1 MHPRHWG
8 FGLSVAAA
16 LTVGSAAQATVIN
29 FETFTGPTTYA
40 AAGNAQTL
48 NIMTDIGVV
57 TITGGVILT
66 NATNL
71 PADETSI
78 YGTAANAASIGVS
91 TGTGFTNPIVITFPT
106 AITNFYLNV
115 LNGNTQTTTYL
126 VADNLGNSRS
136 FDLTQNLEGGDSLIG
151 FAAAG
156 NVVTIA
162 ATTGQSTPGGMT
174 YDFFIDNLTF
184 NQALPPALDP
194 PATATPEPASFALLG
209 LGLAGLG
216 VVRRRFAKSHAA

>member
-1 MHPRHWG
+1 MQLRPWRC
-8 FGLSVAAA
+8 GLAAAAA
-16 LTVGSAAQATVIN
+16 LALSTSAEASVIN
-29 FETFTGPTTYA
+29 FETLTGPTTYE

-48 NIMTDIGVV
+48 NITTDIGVV

-71 PADETSI
+71 PANETSI

-91 TGTGFTNPIVITFPT
+91 TGSGFTNPIVITFPT
-106 AITNFYLNV
+106 AITNFFLNV
-115 LNGNTQTTTYL
+115 LNGNTQTVTYR

-136 FDLTQNLEGGDSLIG
+136 FDLDQNLDGGDSLIG
-151 FAAAG
+151 LAAGG
-156 NVVTIA
+156 NVVTIQA
-162 ATTGQSTPGGMT
+162 MTGQSTPGGMT

-194 PATATPEPASFALLG
+194 QPTPEPASFALLA
-209 LGLAGLG
+209 LGLAGLTAA
-216 VVRRRFAKSHAA
+216 RRRHA